1 MIVTAAVTKVSLHF
15 DSSDEATNLNRLGA
29 MFGEYNVLQIT
40 NSDCFLDFRSFST
53 RHTVYGATLFLP
65 IDRPLTY

>member
-1 MIVTAAVTKVSLHF
+1 MIVTAAVTKVSLHL

-29 MFGEYNVLQIT
+29 MFGEYYVIQI
-40 NSDCFLDFRSFST
+40 FLDFFVFFST
-53 RHTVYGATLFLP
+53 RHTVTGATLFLP

>member
-29 MFGEYNVLQIT
+29 MFGECNVLQIWIV
-40 NSDCFLDFRSFST
+40 FLTFRSFPT
-53 RHTVYGATLFLP
+53 RHSVSDATLFLP